1 MKNDPMKK
9 NDGMPEIAQKLQQ
22 KKPVLVVLAIFILV
36 ICCCVLFF
44 NKPKKTTPSVAEES
58 YAPEA
63 QVQTNIKNV
72 PNVTPQTNQNTAK
85 ANIPDPAVIQAQLAI
100 IQAKRD
106 ELKQRLTAPLMLVN
120 NSQSSNAT
128 ASSQKTV
135 TSDDANTQ
143 FLNQVSNQA
152 TDSVIATSIGPLNSI
167 IAEGSLI
174 HGILE
179 PATNSDLPGYV
190 RTIVSEPSYSEDG
203 TQVLIPRGSR
213 LIGQYKS
220 GMLQGQSRIFMVWT
234 RLITPSGI
242 SIQLGSPGVDNLGT
256 AGMGA
261 DEINR
266 HFWERF
272 GTGSLLSII
281 GAGAANAGV
290 SPADQE
296 NSTSAYRTA
305 VANSFAQ
312 SANQSLQQDSRIPPT
327 LTTYQGK
334 PIMIFVAKDLH
345 FEAAIKQ
352 IQPKTNIF

>member
-1 MKNDPMKK
+1 MKNDQQK
-9 NDGMPEIAQKLQQ
+9 NEDGMPDIAQKLQQ
-22 KKPVLVVLAIFILV
+22 KKPVLLVILV
-36 ICCCVLFF
+36 LILVVGCCSILFVS
-44 NKPKKTTPSVAEES
+44 KPKKTTPAVTEES
-58 YAPEA
+58 YAPET
-63 QVQTNIKNV
+63 QVHKTV
-72 PNVTPQTNQNTAK
+72 PTVTLQTNQNTTK
-85 ANIPDPAVIQAQLAI
+85 AIPDSAVIQAQLAM

-152 TDSVIATSIGPLNSI
+152 TDSVTATSIGSLNTI

-174 HGILE
+174 HGVLE

-190 RTIVSEPSYSEDG
+190 RAIVSEPSYSEDG

-256 AGMGA
+256 AGIGA
-261 DEINR
+261 DEIDR

-290 SPADQE
+290 SPTDQE
-296 NSTSAYRTA
+296 NSASAYRSA
-305 VANSFAQ
+305 VANSFSQ
-312 SANQSLQQDSRIPPT
+312 SATQSLQQDSRIPPT

-352 IQPKTNIF
+352 IKPKITIF